1 MDLLL
6 AIDQGTTGTTSIV
19 MDRDGAT
26 LARATVDFA
35 QHFPRP
41 GWVEHDPAEIW
52 ESVERSVSQAVGDVH
67 RPRIGAIG
75 ITNQRETTVVWD
87 RKTGA
92 PAHPAIVWQ
101 DRRTSERCVELRASG
116 NLDLVHRKTGLVL
129 DPYFSGT
136 KLEWLLR
143 NVEGLAARA
152 RAGELCFGT
161 VDSYLVWRLT
171 GGAHLTDVTNA
182 SRTLLMDLAACRWD
196 EELLDL
202 LSVPRVMLPEIVA
215 SAGEFGVTKG
225 FAALPDGIPIAGIAG
240 DQQAALFGQG
250 CLHEGDAKCTY
261 GTGAFVLTNIGREPR
276 SSSAGLLTTVAWR
289 IGDATTYAHEGSSF
303 VAGAAVQWLRDGL
316 GLIQSAA
323 QIEDLARTV
332 ASSDGV
338 VFVPALAGLGAPHWD
353 PEARGVLSGLTRGTT
368 KAHVARAVLE
378 GVGLSVADLLRA
390 MGEDQPLRRMRV
402 DGGAAANDL
411 LMQYQS
417 DVSAVV
423 IERPRELESTAK
435 GAAMLA
441 GVGAGL
447 FGSPDEALKMSKVE
461 RTFTPAMTTVERE
474 ATLRRWDL
482 AVRRARL
489 VDP

>member
-19 MDRDGAT
+19 MDRDGET
-26 LARATVDFA
+26 LARATVDFP

-41 GWVEHDPAEIW
+41 GWVEHEPAEIW
-52 ESVERSVSQAVGDVH
+52 TSVERSVAQAVGDRH
-67 RPRIGAIG
+67 RSRIGAIG
-75 ITNQRETTVVWD
+75 ITNQRETTLVWD
-87 RKTGA
+87 RKTGE
-92 PAHPAIVWQ
+92 PVHRAIVWQ
-101 DRRTSERCVELRASG
+101 DRRTADRCAELRAAG
-116 NLDLVHRKTGLVL
+116 ALDLVRRKAGLVL

-143 NVEGLAARA
+143 NVSGLQERA

-196 EELLDL
+196 EELTSL
-202 LSVPRVMLPEIVA
+202 LSVPRALLPEIVS

-225 FAALPDGIPIAGIAG
+225 FAALPDGIPISGIAG

-250 CLHEGDAKCTY
+250 CLREGDAKCTY
-261 GTGAFVLTNIGREPR
+261 GTGAFVLTNIGATPR
-276 SSSAGLLTTVAWR
+276 PSSAGLLTTAAWR
-289 IGDATTYAHEGSSF
+289 LGEHTTYAHEGSSF

-316 GLIQSAA
+316 GLIQSAGE
-323 QIEDLARTV
+323 IESLARSV

-338 VFVPALAGLGAPHWD
+338 AFVPALAGLGAPHWD
-353 PEARGVLSGLTRGTT
+353 PEARGVLCGITRGTT

-378 GVGLSVADLLRA
+378 GIALSVADLLRA
-390 MGEDQPLRRMRV
+390 MAADQPVGRMRV

-411 LMQYQS
+411 LMQLQS
-417 DVSAVV
+417 DLSSVV
-423 IERPRELESTAK
+423 IERPRELESTAR

-441 GVGAGL
+441 GVGARI
-447 FGSPDEALKMSKVE
+447 FGSPEEALRMSKVE
-461 RTFTPAMTTVERE
+461 RTFTPAMGADERD
-474 ATLRRWDL
+474 AMLRRWDL
-482 AVRRARL
+482 AVRRSRL
-489 VDP
+489 D

>member
-26 LARATVDFA
+26 LARATVDFP

-52 ESVERSVSQAVGDVH
+52 TSVERSVAQAVGDRH
-67 RPRIGAIG
+67 RSRIGAVG
-75 ITNQRETTVVWD
+75 ITNQRETTLVWD
-87 RKTGA
+87 RKTGV
-92 PAHPAIVWQ
+92 PVHRAIVWQ
-101 DRRTSERCVELRASG
+101 DRRTADRCAELRAAG
-116 NLDLVHRKTGLVL
+116 ALDLVRRKTGLVL

-143 NVEGLAARA
+143 NVSGLPERA

-182 SRTLLMDLAACRWD
+182 SRTLLMDLATCRWD
-196 EELLDL
+196 EELTAL
-202 LSVPRVMLPEIVA
+202 LSVPRALLPEIVS
-215 SAGEFGVTKG
+215 SAGEFGVTKR
-225 FAALPDGIPIAGIAG
+225 FAALPDGIPISGIAG

-250 CLHEGDAKCTY
+250 CLREGDAKCTY
-261 GTGAFVLTNIGREPR
+261 GTGAFVLTNIGATPR
-276 SSSAGLLTTVAWR
+276 PSSAGVLTTAAWR
-289 IGDATTYAHEGSSF
+289 LGDHTTYAHEGSSF

-316 GLIQSAA
+316 GLIQSAGE
-323 QIEDLARTV
+323 IESLARSV

-338 VFVPALAGLGAPHWD
+338 VFVPALAGLGAPYWD
-353 PEARGVLSGLTRGTT
+353 PEARGVLCGITRGTT

-378 GVGLSVADLLRA
+378 GIAFSVADLLRA
-390 MGEDQPLRRMRV
+390 MAADQPVRRMRV

-411 LMQYQS
+411 LMQLQS
-417 DVSAVV
+417 DLSSVV
-423 IERPRELESTAK
+423 IERPRELESTAR

-441 GVGAGL
+441 GVGARI
-447 FGSPDEALKMSKVE
+447 FGSPEEALRMSKVE
-461 RTFTPAMTTVERE
+461 RTFTPAMGAGERDSM
-474 ATLRRWDL
+474 LRRWDL

-489 VDP
+489 D

>member
-26 LARATVDFA
+26 LSRATVDFP

-41 GWVEHDPAEIW
+41 GWVEHEPAEIW
-52 ESVERSVSQAVGDVH
+52 ASVERSVAEAVGDRH
-67 RPRIGAIG
+67 RARIGAIG

-87 RKTGA
+87 RTTGD
-92 PAHPAIVWQ
+92 PVHRAIVWQ
-101 DRRTSERCVELRASG
+101 DRRTADRCVELRAAG
-116 NLDLVHRKTGLVL
+116 ALELVRRKTGLVL

-136 KLEWLLR
+136 KVEWLLR
-143 NVEGLAARA
+143 NVPGLAERG
-152 RAGELCFGT
+152 RAGDLCFGT

-182 SRTLLMDLAACRWD
+182 SRTLLMDLATCRWD
-196 EELLDL
+196 EELTSL
-202 LSVPRVMLPEIVA
+202 LSVPRAMLPEIVP
-215 SAGEFGVTKG
+215 SAGKFGVTKG

-250 CLHEGDAKCTY
+250 CLREGDAKCTY
-261 GTGAFVLTNIGREPR
+261 GTGAFVLANIGPTPR
-276 SSSAGLLTTVAWR
+276 PSSAGLLTTVAWKL
-289 IGDATTYAHEGSSF
+289 GDLTTYAHEGSSF

-316 GLIQSAA
+316 GLIGAA
-323 QIEDLARTV
+323 GEIESLARSV
-332 ASSDGV
+332 PSSDGV
-338 VFVPALAGLGAPHWD
+338 AFVPALAGLGAPHWD
-353 PEARGVLSGLTRGTT
+353 PEARGVLCGLTRGTT

-378 GVGLSVADLLRA
+378 GIALSVADLLRA
-390 MGEDQPLRRMRV
+390 MGADQPLQRMRV

-411 LMQYQS
+411 LMQFQS
-417 DVSAVV
+417 DVSSVV

-441 GVGAGL
+441 GVGAG
-447 FGSPDEALKMSKVE
+447 FFASPEEALRMSKVE
-461 RTFTPAMTTVERE
+461 RTFTPAMPVDERE
-474 ATLRRWDL
+474 AILRRWDL

-489 VDP
+489 D